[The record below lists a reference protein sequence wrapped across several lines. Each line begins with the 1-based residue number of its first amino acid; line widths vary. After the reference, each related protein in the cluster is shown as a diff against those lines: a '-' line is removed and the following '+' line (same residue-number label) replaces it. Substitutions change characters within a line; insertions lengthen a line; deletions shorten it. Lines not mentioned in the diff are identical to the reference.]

1 MYQPIDFA
9 KIAKAIEATEKILCQ
24 DTHLQEKAQLLL
36 KEADRNWK
44 QALSMSGGRAE
55 T

>member
-9 KIAKAIEATEKILCQ
+9 KIAKAIEATKQMLNEDSKPTATIVVQ
-24 DTHLQEKAQLLL
+24 L

-44 QALSMSGGRAE
+44 QALSANAAIR
-55 T
+55 